1 MADEKAELFGAA
13 TGSSGGD
20 GIMRVSFLG
29 LGVMGFP
36 MAGHLKRAGY
46 DVTVFNRTR
55 AKADAWVKDYG
66 GVSAPSPAEAAANA
80 DVVLSCVGR
89 DDDVRE
95 VALGRH
101 GAFITMKRDAVF
113 IDHTTASAGLARELA
128 ESAHQRGMHFVDAPV
143 SGGEQGAKNGQ
154 LTIMCGGT
162 PTAYAKAEPVIST
175 YARQCRLM
183 GEAGAGQLTK
193 MVNQICIAG
202 LVQALSEGLSFARAA
217 GLDPLGVVEVISKGA
232 AQSWQMENRHKTML
246 DGKFEHGFAVE
257 WMRKD
262 LAICLEEARR
272 NGTSLPVTAL
282 VDQFY
287 AEVENMG
294 GKRWD
299 TSSLF
304 ARQQAFKKGT

>member
-1 MADEKAELFGAA
+1 
-13 TGSSGGD
+13 
-20 GIMRVSFLG
+20 MRVAFLG
-29 LGVMGFP
+29 LGVMGYP
-36 MAGHLKRAGY
+36 MAGHLERAGH
-46 DVTVFNRTR
+46 DLTVYNRSKD
-55 AKADAWVKDYG
+55 KAERWVAEFG
-66 GVSAPSPAEAAANA
+66 GSAAPTPAEAAANA
-80 DVVLSCVGR
+80 DLVFACVGR

-95 VALGRH
+95 VATGRH
-101 GAFITMKRDAVF
+101 GAFITMRRDAVF
-113 IDHTTASAGLARELA
+113 VDHTTASAGLARELA
-128 ESAHQRGMHFVDAPV
+128 ENAHKRGMHFVDAPV

-162 PTAYAKAEPVIST
+162 SAAYQKAESVMKT

-183 GEAGAGQLTK
+183 GDAGAGQLTK

-217 GLDPLGVVEVISKGA
+217 RLDPLAVVEVISKGA

-246 DGKFEHGFAVE
+246 LGQFRHGFAVE

-262 LAICLEEARR
+262 LAICLDEARR
-272 NGTSLPVTAL
+272 NGTALPVTSL

-287 AEVENMG
+287 AEVEKMG
-294 GKRWD
+294 GQRWD

-304 ARQQAFKKGT
+304 ARQEGLRNS